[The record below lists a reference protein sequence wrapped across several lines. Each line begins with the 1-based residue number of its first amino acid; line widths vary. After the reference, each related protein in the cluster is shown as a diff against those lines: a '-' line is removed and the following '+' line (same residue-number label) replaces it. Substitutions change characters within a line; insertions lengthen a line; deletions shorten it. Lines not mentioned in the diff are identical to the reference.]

1 MGEMNMNQTT
11 QPEVS
16 KKLTKKDITK
26 SMWIYYAGAELSNS
40 YERLQSLV
48 FCASMTPILKKLYS
62 TDEELSE
69 ALKRHLVFFNT
80 EGILGAIIQG
90 IVISMEEQKSNGE
103 NITDDAITGIKTGL
117 MGPVA
122 GMGDA
127 IIWAAVMPIIFSIF
141 LPFASNGSALGG
153 IMPLILYPLL
163 TIIISYYL
171 IHNGYKLGKKSIVSL
186 LHGGKMKNIIFT
198 ANVIGL
204 TMMGALS
211 ASYVT
216 LSTPLEFSFSGGKH
230 DRSPGC
236 IEPDRSGTS
245 SVGGSIYHLYIPEKE
260 RSSLYKD
267 SVDSSSCFYHRFFTW
282 NFIRIKI
289 KKGFIVM
296 DL

>member
-117 MGPVA
+117 MGLLPV
-122 GMGDA
+122 
-127 IIWAAVMPIIFSIF
+127 WETQ
-141 LPFASNGSALGG
+141 
-153 IMPLILYPLL
+153 LYGRRLCRL
-163 TIIISYYL
+163 
-171 IHNGYKLGKKSIVSL
+171 
-186 LHGGKMKNIIFT
+186 
-198 ANVIGL
+198 
-204 TMMGALS
+204 
-211 ASYVT
+211 
-216 LSTPLEFSFSGGKH
+216 
-230 DRSPGC
+230 
-236 IEPDRSGTS
+236 
-245 SVGGSIYHLYIPEKE
+245 
-260 RSSLYKD
+260 SSLY
-267 SVDSSSCFYHRFFTW
+267 SFRLHQMVLRSAELCR
-282 NFIRIKI
+282 
-289 KKGFIVM
+289 
-296 DL
+296 

>member
-1 MGEMNMNQTT
+1 MSETTTNQEMT
-11 QPEVS
+11 
-16 KKLTKKDITK
+16 KLDKKDITK

-48 FCASMTPILKKLYS
+48 FCASMTPILKKLYT
-62 TDEELSE
+62 TDEELSA

-90 IVISMEEQKSNGE
+90 IVISMEEQKANGE
-103 NITDDAITGIKTGL
+103 SITDDAITGIKTGL

-153 IMPLILYPLL
+153 IMPLILYPLI
-163 TIIISYYL
+163 TIVISYYL
-171 IHNGYKLGKKSIVSL
+171 IHNGNTLGKKSIVSL
-186 LHGGKMKNIIFT
+186 LHGGRMKNIIFT

-211 ASYVT
+211 ASYIT
-216 LSTPLEFSFSGGKH
+216 LSTPLQFSFSGGSTIVIQEVL
-230 DRSPGC
+230 DLIVPGLLPLSAVF
-236 IEPDRSGTS
+236 I
-245 SVGGSIYHLYIPEKE
+245 IYAYLK
-260 RSSLYKD
+260 
-267 SVDSSSCFYHRFFTW
+267 
-282 NFIRIKI
+282 
-289 KKGFIVM
+289 KKGPHYTKILLTVVIVSIITS
-296 DL
+296 LLGIF

>member
-1 MGEMNMNQTT
+1 MGEQNTT
-11 QPEVS
+11 GTAQPEAVR
-16 KKLTKKDITK
+16 KLSKKDITK

-103 NITDDAITGIKTGL
+103 NIT
-117 MGPVA
+117 
-122 GMGDA
+122 GDA

-163 TIIISYYL
+163 TVLISYYL

-211 ASYVT
+211 ASYVS
-216 LSTPLEFSFSGGKH
+216 LSTPLEFSFSGGSTIIIQ
-230 DRSPGC
+230 DVLNLIAPGLLPLAAVF
-236 IEPDRSGTS
+236 I
-245 SVGGSIYHLYIPEKE
+245 IYAYLK
-260 RSSLYKD
+260 
-267 SVDSSSCFYHRFFTW
+267 
-282 NFIRIKI
+282 
-289 KKGFIVM
+289 KKGPHYTKILFTVVIVSIIAS
-296 DL
+296 LLGVL

>member
-117 MGPVA
+117 MVLLPV
-122 GMGDA
+122 
-127 IIWAAVMPIIFSIF
+127 WETQ
-141 LPFASNGSALGG
+141 
-153 IMPLILYPLL
+153 LYGRRLCRL
-163 TIIISYYL
+163 
-171 IHNGYKLGKKSIVSL
+171 
-186 LHGGKMKNIIFT
+186 
-198 ANVIGL
+198 
-204 TMMGALS
+204 
-211 ASYVT
+211 
-216 LSTPLEFSFSGGKH
+216 
-230 DRSPGC
+230 
-236 IEPDRSGTS
+236 
-245 SVGGSIYHLYIPEKE
+245 
-260 RSSLYKD
+260 SSLY
-267 SVDSSSCFYHRFFTW
+267 SFRLHQMVLRSAELCR
-282 NFIRIKI
+282 
-289 KKGFIVM
+289 
-296 DL
+296 